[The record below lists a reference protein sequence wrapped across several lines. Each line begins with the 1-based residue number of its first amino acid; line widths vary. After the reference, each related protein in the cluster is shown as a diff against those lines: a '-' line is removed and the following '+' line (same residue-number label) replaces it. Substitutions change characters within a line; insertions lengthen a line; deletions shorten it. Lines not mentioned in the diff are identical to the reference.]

1 MTSTKVS
8 RIIKAT
14 RKTIYRALTYP
25 QALAEWRVPDDMTGT
40 MHEFDAQ
47 PGGTYRMSLTYID
60 ASRRGKTAAGTDT
73 FQGRFAELV
82 PDERVVELID
92 FESDDRGFAGTMRL
106 TTSLADTADGTE
118 ITMSHEGLPAGVR
131 PEDNELGTRMS
142 LAKLARLVE

>member
-14 RKTIYRALTYP
+14 RKVIYRALTDP

-40 MHEFDAQ
+40 MHEFDAR
-47 PGGTYRMSLTYID
+47 PGGAYRMSLTYAD
-60 ASRRGKTAAGTDT
+60 SARHGKTTAATDT

-82 PDERVVELID
+82 PDKRVVELID

-106 TTSLADTADGTE
+106 TTSLADAAGGTE
-118 ITMSHEGLPAGVR
+118 VTMLHEGLPAGVR
-131 PEDNELGTRMS
+131 AEDNELGTRMS